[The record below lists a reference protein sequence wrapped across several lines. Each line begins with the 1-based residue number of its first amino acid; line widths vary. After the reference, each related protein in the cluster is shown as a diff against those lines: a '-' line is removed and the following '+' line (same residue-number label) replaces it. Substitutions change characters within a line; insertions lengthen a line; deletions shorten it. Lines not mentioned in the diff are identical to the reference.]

1 MAPQQK
7 EPAALQ
13 PFLSLRAAAALAYT
27 AATGKYSSDIAALN
41 DMARIVAGITA
52 VFTRSAHPEPARV
65 LPLELTEGRI
75 ERGGEQ
81 LRFSD
86 GRPTLGDL
94 AILHR
99 ELAKVLDEVRRQYG
113 KARAKARRGATS

>member
-1 MAPQQK
+1 
-7 EPAALQ
+7 LQ

-27 AATGKYSSDIAALN
+27 AATGKYTSDIAALN
-41 DMARIVAGITA
+41 DMARIVAGLTSI
-52 VFTRSAHPEPARV
+52 FTRSPYPEPARV
-65 LPLELTEGRI
+65 LPLELSEGRI

-99 ELAKVLDEVRRQYG
+99 ELAKVLEQVRAYYG
-113 KARAKARRGATS
+113 KVRARTRRSGPERRN

>member
-7 EPAALQ
+7 EPQALQ

-27 AATGKYSSDIAALN
+27 AATGKYTSDIAALN

-65 LPLELTEGRI
+65 LPLELSEGRI
-75 ERGGEQ
+75 EHGGDV

-99 ELAKVLDEVRRQYG
+99 ELANVLEQVSAQYG
-113 KARAKARRGATS
+113 RARAKARRGGP